1 VVDERV
7 APAYEPDRVSA
18 EAIFALGSL
27 LIFGVGIVM
36 WALWIMG
43 QNRVPPSAVTQVLPR
58 AEDSLWMARS
68 PRVTREFPLLQ
79 TDPAADLRAFRARE
93 DSVLEGYG
101 WADRAAGKARVP
113 VERAMEMWVKRTGA
127 GP

>member
-43 QNRVPPSAVTQVLPR
+43 RNRVPPSAATQVLPR
-58 AEDSLWMARS
+58 AEDSLWMVRS
-68 PRVTREFPLLQ
+68 PSVTREFPLLQ

-113 VERAMEMWVKRTGA
+113 VERAMELWVERA
-127 GP
+127 GKKP